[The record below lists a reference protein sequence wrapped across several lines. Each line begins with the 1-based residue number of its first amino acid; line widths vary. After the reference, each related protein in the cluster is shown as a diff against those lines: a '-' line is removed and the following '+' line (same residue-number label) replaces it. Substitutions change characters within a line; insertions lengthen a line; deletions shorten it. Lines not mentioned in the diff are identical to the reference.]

1 MLETSQ
7 EALSY
12 LKFLSLVQEV
22 RVSSDFKQLSP
33 IEERLLNHLAAV
45 WNTEQKITVLQ
56 AMSIDGEIS
65 HSTSHRLLKCLRMK
79 QFIMLLNDERDTRVK
94 YVLPTEKANAY
105 FAALGKCL
113 HQALEAASS

>member
-56 AMSIDGEIS
+56 AMSVDREIS
-65 HSTSHRLLKCLRMK
+65 HSTAHRLLKCLRMK
-79 QFIMLLNDERDTRVK
+79 QFVMLLNDERDTRVK

-105 FAALGKCL
+105 FATMGQCL
-113 HQALEAASS
+113 HQALEATSI